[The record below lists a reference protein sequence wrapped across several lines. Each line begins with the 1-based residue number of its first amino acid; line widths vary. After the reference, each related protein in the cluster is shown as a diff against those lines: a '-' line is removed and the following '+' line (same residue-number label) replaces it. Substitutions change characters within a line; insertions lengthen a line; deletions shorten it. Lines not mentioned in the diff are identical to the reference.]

1 MQSQYLIPKFVASI
15 FLGLVLANISI
26 EASAQINSLKKFAI
40 EDFSDVGRVKQVIEL
55 DPKVIQTAENF
66 RPEGFDLLPG
76 KLLRVSLKKEFVHQ
90 GQMTHSTT
98 ETVESAKGAL
108 GYFVIKT
115 KENLPKMENFWI
127 TNHVLTSLNFL
138 QLAWRNHSDWK
149 PSVGSDSITDR
160 TGYVTELKLP
170 LQFESALRPGANWG
184 YEFIFEMESSSFQGV
199 ETRKSGTLK
208 YIVEECRNE
217 QETPAS
223 DLHNKLTGKMIVVQC
238 QSKVAEIGN
247 YAKFAYLK
255 DYGFFMPMERRNGL
269 DSSIP
274 KTTIIYKISDIEFA
288 PTMTKS
294 N

>member
-1 MQSQYLIPKFVASI
+1 MQSQNLTPRFAASI
-15 FLGLVLANISI
+15 FFGLVLANISI

-40 EDFSDVGRVKQVIEL
+40 EDFSDVGRVKQTIEL
-55 DPKVIQTAENF
+55 DPKVMQTAVNF
-66 RPEGFDLLPG
+66 RPEGFAMLPG
-76 KLLRVSLKKEFVHQ
+76 KLLRVSLNKEFVRQ
-90 GQMTHSTT
+90 GQMMHSTT
-98 ETVESAKGAL
+98 EVVESAKDAP
-108 GYFVIKT
+108 GYFVIKN
-115 KENLPKMENFWI
+115 KETLPKMENYWT

-138 QLAWRNHSDWK
+138 QLAFRNHTDWK
-149 PSVGSDSITDR
+149 PRVGSDSISDT

-184 YEFIFEMESSSFQGV
+184 YEIVFEMEYSSFQGI

-238 QSKVAEIGN
+238 QSKVAEIGG

-255 DYGFFMPMERRNGL
+255 DYGFFMPMERRNSL
-269 DSSIP
+269 DSPIP

-288 PTMTKS
+288 PTTTKS